1 MFFGGKGDKINAEE
15 REAKMER
22 PNAWKTYTK
31 TELKKL
37 EATAKEYRAF
47 IDAGKTERE
56 CVTLAIDALEK
67 AGYIDLERAVSE
79 KKTLKAGDKVYL
91 NKMGKAVLVFL
102 IGKKPLAEG
111 MNIVGAHI
119 DSPRLDLKQ
128 NPLYEDADFA
138 LADTH
143 YYGGIKKYQW
153 VARELALHGVVV
165 KKDGTAVTI
174 CIGEKDDD
182 PVVGVSD
189 LLIHLSQEQMVKKL
203 GEAITGEDLDI
214 ILGGKPLKDAEKEPV
229 KAQLLQILKDSY
241 GIEEEDLI
249 SAEIEAVPAGKA
261 RDFGLDRS
269 MILGYGHDD
278 RVCAFTELKAMLD
291 LKTIPNYTCCGMLVD
306 KEEIG
311 SVGATGMQS
320 NYLENAVAEILEL
333 KGVYSELNVRRALRN
348 SRMLSCDVSAG
359 FDPLYASAFEKKNAA
374 WLGRGVCFNK
384 FTGSRGKSGSNDA
397 NAEFMARLRN
407 IMDDNKVCW
416 QTAELGRVDLGGG
429 GTIAYICALYGMEVI
444 DSGVAVLSMHAP
456 MEIISK
462 ADLYEAYKAYKAFM
476 LNA

>member
-1 MFFGGKGDKINAEE
+1 
-15 REAKMER
+15 MER
-22 PNAWKTYTK
+22 PNAWKTYSK

-37 EATAKEYRAF
+37 ETVAQEYKDY
-47 IDAGKTERE
+47 ISAGKTERE
-56 CVTLAIDALEK
+56 CVTLTVNALEK
-67 AGYIDLERAVSE
+67 AGYTDLESAIAG
-79 KKTLKAGDKVYL
+79 KKKLKAGDKVYL
-91 NKMGKAVLVFL
+91 NKMGKAVLIFL

-128 NPLYEDADFA
+128 NPLYEDGDFA

-165 KKDGTAVTI
+165 KKDGSTVTLS
-174 CIGEKDDD
+174 IGEKDSD

-189 LLIHLSQEQMVKKL
+189 LLIHLSQEQMGKKL
-203 GEAITGEDLDI
+203 SDAITGENLDI
-214 ILGGKPLKDAEKEPV
+214 MLGGKPLKDEEKEPV
-229 KAQLLQILKDSY
+229 KAQILQILKDTY

-269 MILGYGHDD
+269 MIMGYGHDD
-278 RVCAFTELKAMLD
+278 RVCAFAELKAILD
-291 LKTIPNYTCCGMLVD
+291 IKGIPEYTCCGMLVD

-320 NYLENAVAEILEL
+320 NYLENAVAEILDL
-333 KGVYSELNVRRALRN
+333 QGVYSELNLRRALRN

-359 FDPLYASAFEKKNAA
+359 FDPLYASAYEKKNAA

-384 FTGSRGKSGSNDA
+384 YTGSRGKSGSNDA
-397 NAEFMARLRN
+397 NAEYMAKLRR

-416 QTAELGRVDLGGG
+416 QTAELGKVDVGGG

-444 DSGVAVLSMHAP
+444 DSGVAVLNMHAP
-456 MEIISK
+456 MEVISK
-462 ADLYEAYKAYKAFM
+462 ADLYESYKAYKAFM
-476 LNA
+476 LDA

>member
-1 MFFGGKGDKINAEE
+1 
-15 REAKMER
+15 MER
-22 PNAWKTYTK
+22 PNAWKTYNK

-37 EATAKEYRAF
+37 ETVAAEYRDF
-47 IDAGKTERE
+47 LDRGKTERE
-56 CVTLAIDALEK
+56 FAEISIEALEK
-67 AGYIDLERAVSE
+67 AGYVSLDQAV
-79 KKTLKAGDKVYL
+79 KAGKALKPGDKVYL
-91 NKMGKAVLVFL
+91 NQMNKAVLAFL

-119 DSPRLDLKQ
+119 DSPRIDLKQ
-128 NPLYEDADFA
+128 NPLYEDGDLA

-165 KKDGTAVTI
+165 KKDGTKVRI
-174 CIGEKDDD
+174 CIGEKPDD

-189 LLIHLSQEQMVKKL
+189 LLIHLSQEQMAKKMS
-203 GEAITGEDLDI
+203 EAITGEDLDI
-214 ILGGKPLKDAEKEPV
+214 ILGGKPLAGTEKEPV
-229 KAQLLQILKDSY
+229 KAQLLKILKDDY
-241 GIEEEDLI
+241 GIEEEDFL

-269 MILGYGHDD
+269 MIMGYGHDD
-278 RVCAFTELKAMLD
+278 RVCAFAELHAMLS
-291 LKTIPNYTCCGMLVD
+291 LKGIPERTCCGMLVD

-320 NYLENAVAEILEL
+320 NYLENAVAEILDL
-333 KGVYSELNVRRALRN
+333 QGNYSGLNLRRALRN

-359 FDPLYASAFEKKNAA
+359 FDPLYSSAFEKKNAA

-397 NAEFMARLRN
+397 NAEYLGMLRR
-407 IMDDNKVCW
+407 IMDDNKVSW

-444 DSGVAVLSMHAP
+444 DSGVAVLNMHAP
-456 MEIISK
+456 MEVISK
-462 ADLYEAYKAYKAFM
+462 ADLYEAVKAYRAFM
-476 LNA
+476 LDA

>member
-1 MFFGGKGDKINAEE
+1 
-15 REAKMER
+15 MER
-22 PNAWKTYTK
+22 PNAWKSYTK
-31 TELKKL
+31 AELKKL
-37 EATAKEYRAF
+37 EDTAKEYKRF

-56 CVTLAIDALEK
+56 CVTETVAALEK
-67 AGYIDLERAVSE
+67 AGYIPLEKAAASGR
-79 KKTLKAGDKVYL
+79 KLKAGDKVYL
-91 NKMGKAVLVFL
+91 NQMNKAVLAFL

-128 NPLYEDADFA
+128 NPLYEDGDFA

-153 VARELALHGVVV
+153 VARELALHGVAV
-165 KKDGTAVTI
+165 KKDGTTVSV
-174 CIGEKDDD
+174 CIGEKEDD

-189 LLIHLSQEQMVKKL
+189 LLIHLSQEQMAKKMS
-203 GEAITGEDLDI
+203 EAITGEDLDI
-214 ILGGKPLKDAEKEPV
+214 ILGGKPLKGAEKEPV
-229 KAQLLQILKDSY
+229 KAELLRILKETY

-269 MILGYGHDD
+269 MIMGYGHDD
-278 RVCAFTELKAMLD
+278 RVCAFAELKAL
-291 LKTIPNYTCCGMLVD
+291 LSLTAIPEYTCCGMLVD

-311 SVGATGMQS
+311 SVGATGMRS
-320 NYLENAVAEILEL
+320 NCLENMVAEILEL
-333 KGVYSELNVRRALRN
+333 QGVYSELNVRRALRN

-397 NAEFMARLRN
+397 NAEFIARLRQ
-407 IMDDNKVCW
+407 IMDDNKVFW
-416 QTAELGRVDLGGG
+416 QMAELGRVDLGGG

-444 DSGVAVLSMHAP
+444 DSGVAVLNMHAP

-462 ADLYEAYKAYKAFM
+462 ADLYESFKAYRAFM
-476 LNA
+476 MNA

>member
-1 MFFGGKGDKINAEE
+1 
-15 REAKMER
+15 MER
-22 PNAWKTYTK
+22 PNAWKNYTK
-31 TELKKL
+31 TDLKKL
-37 EATAKEYRAF
+37 EETAKEYKAF

-56 CVTLAIDALEK
+56 CAAEAVNALEK
-67 AGYIDLERAVSE
+67 AGYINLESLIGG
-79 KKTLKAGDKVYL
+79 KKKLKAGDKVYL
-91 NKMGKAVLVFL
+91 NKMGKAILTFH
-102 IGKKPLAEG
+102 IGRKPLADG

-119 DSPRLDLKQ
+119 DSPRLDIKQ
-128 NPLYEDADFA
+128 NPLYEDSDFA

-153 VARELALHGVVV
+153 TARELALHGVVV
-165 KKDGTAVTI
+165 KKDGTKVQI

-182 PVVGVSD
+182 PVVGISD
-189 LLIHLSQEQMVKKL
+189 LLIHLSQEQMGKKL
-203 GEAITGEDLDI
+203 AEAITGENLDI
-214 ILGGKPLKDAEKEPV
+214 ILGGKPLKDEEKEPV
-229 KAQLLQILKDSY
+229 KAQVLQILKDTY
-241 GIEEEDLI
+241 GIEEEDFI

-269 MILGYGHDD
+269 MIMGYGHDD
-278 RVCAFTELKAMLD
+278 RVCAFAELKAVLS
-291 LKTIPNYTCCGMLVD
+291 LPAAPEYTCCGMLVD

-333 KGVYSELNVRRALRN
+333 QGSYSELNVRRTLRN

-359 FDPLYASAFEKKNAA
+359 FDPLYASAYEKKNAA

-397 NAEFMARLRN
+397 NAEFMAKLRR
-407 IMDDNKVCW
+407 IMDDNKVYW
-416 QTAELGRVDLGGG
+416 QTAELGKVDQGGG

-444 DSGVAVLSMHAP
+444 DSGVAVLNMHAP
-456 MEIISK
+456 MEVISK
-462 ADLYEAYKAYKAFM
+462 ADLYEAVKAYKAFM
-476 LNA
+476 LDA

>member
-1 MFFGGKGDKINAEE
+1 
-15 REAKMER
+15 MER

-37 EATAKEYRAF
+37 ETFAKEYRAF

-56 CVTLAIDALEK
+56 CAAITVDALEK
-67 AGYIDLERAVSE
+67 TGFIALEKAAAE
-79 KKTLKAGDKVYL
+79 KKELKAGDRIYQ
-91 NKMGKAVLVFL
+91 NIMGKAVLIFV
-102 IGKKPLAEG
+102 IGKRPMAEG

-128 NPLYEDADFA
+128 NPLYEDGDFA
-138 LADTH
+138 YADTH

-165 KKDGTAVTI
+165 KKDGSRVQI
-174 CIGEKDDD
+174 LVGEKEDD
-182 PVVGVSD
+182 PVVGISD
-189 LLIHLSQEQMVKKL
+189 LLIHLSQEQMEKKL
-203 GEAITGEDLDI
+203 GEAITGENLDI
-214 ILGGKPLKDAEKEPV
+214 ILGGKPLEGAEKEPV
-229 KAQLLQILKDSY
+229 KALLLQILKDEY

-269 MILGYGHDD
+269 MIIGYGHDD
-278 RVCAFTELKAMLD
+278 RVCAFAELKAVLS
-291 LKTIPNYTCCGMLVD
+291 LKGAPEYTCCGMLVD

-311 SVGATGMQS
+311 SVGATGMRS
-320 NYLENAVAEILEL
+320 NYLENAVAEILDL
-333 KGVYSELNVRRALRN
+333 QGVYSELNLRRALRS

-359 FDPLYASAFEKKNAA
+359 YDPLYASAFEKKNAA

-397 NAEFMARLRN
+397 NAEFMGKLRR

-429 GTIAYICALYGMEVI
+429 GTIAFICALYGMEVI
-444 DSGVAVLSMHAP
+444 DSGVAVLNMHAP

-462 ADLYEAYKAYKAFM
+462 ADLYESFKAYKAFM
-476 LNA
+476 LDA

>member
-1 MFFGGKGDKINAEE
+1 MN
-15 REAKMER
+15 
-22 PNAWKTYTK
+22 
-31 TELKKL
+31 
-37 EATAKEYRAF
+37 
-47 IDAGKTERE
+47 
-56 CVTLAIDALEK
+56 
-67 AGYIDLERAVSE
+67 
-79 KKTLKAGDKVYL
+79 
-91 NKMGKAVLVFL
+91 KAVLVFL

-128 NPLYEDADFA
+128 NPLYEDGDFA

-165 KKDGTAVTI
+165 KKDGTTVQI
-174 CIGEKDDD
+174 CIGEKEDD

-189 LLIHLSQEQMVKKL
+189 LLIHLSQDQMAKKL
-203 GEAITGEDLDI
+203 SEAITGEDLDI
-214 ILGGKPLKDAEKEPV
+214 ILGGKPLKGAEKEPV
-229 KAQLLQILKDSY
+229 KAELLRILKEKY
-241 GIEEEDLI
+241 GIEEEDFF

-269 MILGYGHDD
+269 MIMGYGHDD
-278 RVCAFTELKAMLD
+278 RVCAFAELKAILS
-291 LKTIPNYTCCGMLVD
+291 LTGVPQYTCCGMLVD

-320 NYLENAVAEILEL
+320 NYLENTVAEILEL
-333 KGVYSELNVRRALRN
+333 QGLYSELNVRRALRN

-397 NAEFMARLRN
+397 NAEFIAKLRR
-407 IMDDNKVCW
+407 IMDDNKVFW
-416 QTAELGRVDLGGG
+416 QMAELGRVDLGGG

-462 ADLYEAYKAYKAFM
+462 ADLYESFKAYRAFM
-476 LNA
+476 INA

>member
-1 MFFGGKGDKINAEE
+1 
-15 REAKMER
+15 MER
-22 PNAWKTYTK
+22 PNAWKTYNK

-37 EATAKEYRAF
+37 EAVAAEYKDFLDR
-47 IDAGKTERE
+47 GKTERE
-56 CVTLAIDALEK
+56 CAQIAISALEK
-67 AGYIDLERAVSE
+67 AGYVSLEKAIVA
-79 KKTLKAGDKVYL
+79 KKALKPGDKIYL
-91 NKMGKAVLVFL
+91 NKMGKAVLTFM
-102 IGKKPLAEG
+102 IGKNPLAEG

-128 NPLYEDADFA
+128 NPLYEDGDFA

-165 KKDGTAVTI
+165 KKDGTTVQI
-174 CIGEKDDD
+174 CIGEKDTD

-189 LLIHLSQEQMVKKL
+189 LLIHLSQEQLSKKMS
-203 GEAITGEDLDI
+203 EAITGENLDI
-214 ILGGKPLKDAEKEPV
+214 ILGGKPLNGEDKEPV
-229 KAQLLQILKDSY
+229 KAKLIRILKEEY
-241 GIEEEDLI
+241 GIEEDDLI

-269 MILGYGHDD
+269 MIMGYGHDD
-278 RVCAFTELKAMLD
+278 RVCAFAELKAVLD
-291 LKTIPNYTCCGMLVD
+291 LKGIPAYTCCGMLVD

-311 SVGATGMQS
+311 SVGATSMQS
-320 NYLENAVAEILEL
+320 NYLENAVAEILDL
-333 KGVYSELNVRRALRN
+333 QGAYSELNVRRALRN

-359 FDPLYASAFEKKNAA
+359 FDPLYAGAYEKKNAA

-397 NAEFMARLRN
+397 NAEYMAKLRR
-407 IMDDNKVCW
+407 IMDENKVCW
-416 QTAELGRVDLGGG
+416 QTAELGKVDQGGG

-444 DSGVAVLSMHAP
+444 DSGVAVLNMHAP

-462 ADLYEAYKAYKAFM
+462 ADLYEAVKAYKAFM
-476 LNA
+476 MKA